1 MTTSKAGRSSFASA
15 TVIGYVAVL
24 ICSCSHPAVYTDTI
38 TVPKRV
44 ASQPTATETF
54 NLRSEC
60 AKLGQK
66 IMEGNTIGSALTQD
80 VVTHYDP
87 PTNRCYAEL
96 DVNTADL
103 SKFTDD
109 YSRYVYDA
117 QTGELLASVGNDHGK
132 KTAYVKDGGGLKVTG
147 WDQAIIQIESLM
159 ADDRKQ

>member
-1 MTTSKAGRSSFASA
+1 MLIIGVDYHPSDQYIAFAD
-15 TVIGYVAVL
+15 I
-24 ICSCSHPAVYTDTI
+24 
-38 TVPKRV
+38 
-44 ASQPTATETF
+44 ETG
-54 NLRSEC
+54 EC
-60 AKLGQK
+60 GERRLNQNDGEAEKFYQK
-66 IMEGNTIGSALTQD
+66 IMEGNNIGSALTQD

-87 PTNRCYAEL
+87 PTNRCYGEL

-117 QTGELLASVGNDHGK
+117 QTGELLASVSNDHGK
-132 KTAYVKDGGGLKVTG
+132 KTAYVKDGGGFKATD